1 MSRDPR
7 IDAYIAKSAEFAKP
21 ILRHLR
27 ELVHRG
33 FPGIEESIK
42 WGMPHFDH
50 HGIVCSMAAFK
61 EHCAF
66 GFWKGSLV
74 FPSAREQEAMGQFGR
89 IRSLGDLPP
98 DAAIVKWVRLAAELN
113 ERGEKVERPVKHPKP
128 PIPMPAD
135 LKAGLA
141 RNSKARKTFDGF
153 PPSGRRE
160 YLEWITEAK
169 SEDTRA
175 RRLATALEWLA
186 EGKPRHWKYQAEAAK
201 TKPKGKAA
209 AKKKTPGKPDASSR
223 RAAPARPARKS
234 SR

>member
-7 IDAYIAKSAEFAKP
+7 IDAYIAKSAQFAKP

-33 FPGIEESIK
+33 FPEIEETIK

-50 HGIVCSMAAFK
+50 HGIVCGMSAFK

-74 FPSAREQEAMGQFGR
+74 VGSTREKDAMGQFGK
-89 IRSLGDLPP
+89 IRSLADLPP
-98 DAAIVKWVRLAAELN
+98 DAAIVGWVRLAAELN
-113 ERGEKVERPVKHPKP
+113 ARGDKVERPVKHPKK

-135 LKAGLA
+135 LKTGLA
-141 RNSKARKTFDGF
+141 KNAKARKTFDSF
-153 PPSGRRE
+153 PPSGQRE

-169 SEDTRA
+169 SPDTRA
-175 RRLATALEWLA
+175 RRLATTLEWLA
-186 EGKPRHWKYQAEAAK
+186 EGKPRHWKYQAKA
-201 TKPKGKAA
+201 AA
-209 AKKKTPGKPDASSR
+209 AKKATPKKAASKSAAAKGRATKKASR
-223 RAAPARPARKS
+223 
-234 SR
+234 